1 MSMTTKPP
9 HAITRRWSC
18 RVLVGLL
25 LALTAWTNTWPQTPR
40 READRAPLKSL
51 DARMQVAVHEGQLSM
66 DVREAQVRDVLAA
79 IGQQAGLRVRID
91 ASATRTVNA
100 QFTAMAL
107 DQGLRR
113 LLRAA
118 SLSYSLLYARGPAA
132 TDVLQEVRVFSEARS
147 GAPASDDRAP
157 AQAAQ
162 RAADLRTPP
171 LREEDAAPEPEA
183 LEADLEPEEPEPDA
197 DAPED

>member
-1 MSMTTKPP
+1 M
-9 HAITRRWSC
+9 
-18 RVLVGLL
+18 LVGLL
-25 LALTAWTNTWPQTPR
+25 LALTAWTNTWPQTPMR
-40 READRAPLKSL
+40 QADRAPLKSL

-79 IGQQAGLRVRID
+79 IGRQAGLRVRID

-132 TDVLQEVRVFSEARS
+132 TDVLQEVRVFSEVR
-147 GAPASDDRAP
+147 GGEPAGDDGSP
-157 AQAAQ
+157 AQTAQ
-162 RAADLRTPP
+162 REAALRTPP
-171 LREEDAAPEPEA
+171 LREEPAEPEPAA
-183 LEADLEPEEPEPDA
+183 LEADLEPAEPEPDA
-197 DAPED
+197 DVPED